1 MATTLCISQEPIIF
15 TRYLYNKIDV
25 KQSLLI
31 SLLNRNMDEALFWT
45 YELYY
50 SGFHVDTFEYII
62 NIYREMYSL
71 LNPKLVLFIE
81 KLLVKWSND
90 KTLDW
95 TIGSIIATL
104 INREY
109 NVNYFVQ
116 RYFGVKC
123 NESTVNHNP
132 LYKFLITLNEN
143 DIVKYKTIDTGYA
156 DTILNRGCKYAV
168 HKEYNNLFE
177 ANVPSRE
184 TLREIY
190 YYHWLYYCLD
200 TPIWRQ
206 RIFTYKGRLNHDLKK
221 VEFDD
226 EDNLQG
232 FYDKWGYYPDEQPV
246 AVGKNVFGC
255 SIDDRQLNVMEFC
268 TRYNATPIM
277 KKVKTGDRHLGTTQ
291 NDDDIDMPLTNSIR
305 FKS

>member
-1 MATTLCISQEPIIF
+1 
-15 TRYLYNKIDV
+15 
-25 KQSLLI
+25 
-31 SLLNRNMDEALFWT
+31 
-45 YELYY
+45 
-50 SGFHVDTFEYII
+50 
-62 NIYREMYSL
+62 MYSL